1 MARPY
6 EGKLAIVTGASRGS
20 SLAHHQLTSRAHLLT
35 RKQKGIGLGVAR
47 RLAAKGSNVL
57 LTFTSDSSK
66 GLAQQAVEELTSK
79 HKIHCQTVQTDLAQ
93 ATNAAPIIV
102 EAARSLFHSYNPQG
116 KFQVDI
122 LINNAGVSSNQYLND
137 PKKGAITESE
147 FTRVYAVNVLA
158 PLLLTQAVAPHLP
171 TDRSGRIVNVS
182 SVSSSIGY
190 IGQSVYAGSKGALE
204 VMTRT
209 WARELSERATV
220 NSVNPG
226 PAWGDMYAEAGPAFW
241 ATNQPFVDVA
251 PLTAYNGE
259 AGVLE
264 KAGDEAGKFDKLV
277 RESMGGRR
285 PGFVDEIAGT
295 IDMLCTEE
303 SGWTTG
309 SVVCAN
315 GGMKMTI
322 A

>member
-6 EGKLAIVTGASRGS
+6 AGKLAIVTGGSRG
-20 SLAHHQLTSRAHLLT
+20 
-35 RKQKGIGLGVAR
+35 IGAAVAR

-57 LTFTSDSSK
+57 ITFTSDSSRD
-66 GLAQQAVEELTSK
+66 LTRQLVDELSSQ
-79 HKIHCQTVQTDLAQ
+79 HGVHVQSVQTDLAQ
-93 ATNAAPIIV
+93 ASAAAPIIV
-102 EAARSLFHSYNPQG
+102 EAARSLFSSYSPADSS

-122 LINNAGVSSNQYLND
+122 LINNAGVSSNQFLND
-137 PKKGAITESE
+137 PEKGPIDEAE
-147 FTRVYAVNVLA
+147 FTRVYAINVLA

-182 SVSSSIGY
+182 SVSASIGY
-190 IGQSVYAGSKGALE
+190 LGQSVYAGSKGALE

-209 WARELSERATV
+209 WARELGERATV

-226 PAWGDMYAEAGPAFW
+226 PAWGDMYAEAGPTFW
-241 ATNQPFVDVA
+241 KRNQPYVDAA
-251 PLTAYNGE
+251 PLMAYDGE
-259 AGVLE
+259 SEVLRR
-264 KAGDEAGKFDKLV
+264 AGDEADKFDKLV
-277 RESMGGRR
+277 REQMGGRR

-295 IDMLCTEE
+295 VDMLCSEE

-315 GGMKMTI
+315 GGMRMSI

>member
-6 EGKLAIVTGASRGS
+6 EGKLAIVTGASRG
-20 SLAHHQLTSRAHLLT
+20 
-35 RKQKGIGLGVAR
+35 IGAGVAK

-57 LTFTSDSSK
+57 VTFTSESSK
-66 GLAQQAVEELTSK
+66 DLAQEIVQELKTK
-79 HKIHCQTVQTDLAQ
+79 HNVHSQSIQTDLTQ
-93 ATNAAPIIV
+93 ATNAATVIL
-102 EAARSLFHSYNPQG
+102 EAAKSLFHSYNPQG

-122 LINNAGVSSNQYLND
+122 LINNAGVSSNQHMND
-137 PKKGAITESE
+137 PKKGAITEAE

-158 PLLLTQAVAPHLP
+158 PLLLTQTVAPYLP

-226 PAWGDMYAEAGPAFW
+226 PVWGDMYAEAGPAFW
-241 ATNQPFVDVA
+241 STNQPFVDVA

-259 AGVLE
+259 ANVLE
-264 KAGDEAGKFDKLV
+264 QVGQDADKFDKLV
-277 RESMGGRR
+277 RGGMGGRR

-315 GGMKMTI
+315 GGMRMNL